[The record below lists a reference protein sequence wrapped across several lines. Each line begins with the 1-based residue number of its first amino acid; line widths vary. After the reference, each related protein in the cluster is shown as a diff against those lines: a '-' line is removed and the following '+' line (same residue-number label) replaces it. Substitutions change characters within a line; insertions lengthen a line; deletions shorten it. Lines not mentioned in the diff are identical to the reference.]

1 MFAIGVLVL
10 IILGWEIVPI
20 YFAARIGSRKGRS
33 QIGAAILGFFLGWLG
48 VGILLLLSDESIG
61 ARQPAL
67 GHTPSKSRPGDNAIE
82 IESLVKVYKGAVR
95 ALDGIDLVV
104 PAGSVFGLLGPNGA
118 GKTTVVKIAT
128 TLSFPTS
135 GTVRVAGFDAVTQAK
150 QVREAIGVVGQT
162 SGVDVNL
169 NGRENL
175 RLQGLIRSIHGRELK
190 QRVEELLEQ
199 FGLKDSAKRVA
210 RNYSGGMQRRLDIA
224 TALVHRPQVLFLD
237 EPTTGLDPEVR
248 TEMWQEIERLT
259 HDEGLTILLT
269 THYLEEADQLAAK
282 LAILDRG
289 KVMATGSPEKLK
301 AELEG
306 DTVHVELRE
315 DAEAGAINA
324 ALAGVK
330 GIRHVDHDVKC
341 LRARVEHGATAVP
354 LVLQALE
361 AKGLAVDSVS
371 VSRPSLDDVYMRY
384 TGREFARADEEGARG
399 QRSTEEGKR

>member
-1 MFAIGVLVL
+1 M
-10 IILGWEIVPI
+10 
-20 YFAARIGSRKGRS
+20 
-33 QIGAAILGFFLGWLG
+33 
-48 VGILLLLSDESIG
+48 
-61 ARQPAL
+61 
-67 GHTPSKSRPGDNAIE
+67 TPDHNGNAIE
-82 IESLVKVYKGAVR
+82 IEALAKVYKGAVK

-118 GKTTVVKIAT
+118 GKTTAVKIAT
-128 TLSFPTS
+128 TLSRPSS
-135 GTVRVAGFDAVTQAK
+135 GTVRVAGFDVVGQAAR
-150 QVREAIGVVGQT
+150 VRDAIGVVGQT

-190 QRVEELLEQ
+190 QRVDELLDQ
-199 FGLKDSAKRVA
+199 FGLADSAKRVA

-224 TALVHRPQVLFLD
+224 TALVHRPQILFLD

-259 HDEGLTILLT
+259 HEEGLTILLT

-289 KVMATGSPEKLK
+289 KVVATGSPEELK

-306 DTVHVELRE
+306 DTIHIELRE
-315 DAEAGAINA
+315 DAADGAIRA
-324 ALAGVK
+324 ALQDVE
-330 GIRHVDHDVKC
+330 GIRQLEHDLKC

-361 AKGLAVDSVS
+361 SKGLSVDSVS

-384 TGREFARADEEGARG
+384 TGREFARADEEGARA
-399 QRSTEEGKR
+399 QRPDGEGKR

>member
-1 MFAIGVLVL
+1 MN
-10 IILGWEIVPI
+10 
-20 YFAARIGSRKGRS
+20 GSERHNGY
-33 QIGAAILGFFLGWLG
+33 
-48 VGILLLLSDESIG
+48 
-61 ARQPAL
+61 
-67 GHTPSKSRPGDNAIE
+67 AIE
-82 IESLVKVYKGAVR
+82 TENLVKVYKGGIR
-95 ALDGIDLVV
+95 ALDGIDLSI

-118 GKTTVVKIAT
+118 GKTTAVKIAT

-135 GTVRVAGFDAVTQAK
+135 GTVRVVGLDAVTQAK
-150 QVREAIGVVGQT
+150 QVRQAIGVVGQT

-169 NGRENL
+169 SGRENL

-190 QRVEELLEQ
+190 QRIDELLDQ
-199 FGLKDSAKRVA
+199 FGLRESAKRVA
-210 RNYSGGMQRRLDIA
+210 RDYSGGMQRRLDIA

-259 HDEGLTILLT
+259 HEEGLTILLT

-289 KVMATGSPEKLK
+289 KVVATGSPEELK
-301 AELEG
+301 EELEG
-306 DTVHVELRE
+306 DTIHVELRE
-315 DAEAGAINA
+315 DAEDGAINA
-324 ALAGVK
+324 ALAKVK
-330 GIRHVDHDVKC
+330 GIRRLDHDVKC

-361 AKGLAVDSVS
+361 AKGLTVDSVT

-384 TGREFARADEEGARG
+384 TGREFARADEEGTRKQQPG
-399 QRSTEEGKR
+399 KEEKR